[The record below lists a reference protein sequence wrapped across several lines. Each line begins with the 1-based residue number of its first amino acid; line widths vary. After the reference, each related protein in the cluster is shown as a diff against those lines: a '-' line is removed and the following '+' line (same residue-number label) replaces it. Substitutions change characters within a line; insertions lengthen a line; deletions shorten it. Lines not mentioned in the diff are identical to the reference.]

1 MSITVFRCNR
11 VSIEGITDTN
21 RCNTSANGT
30 EGVEGGGVA
39 AADAAASLT
48 STVSSTTSIAAAS
61 PPPLSGFF
69 RGVALDDGGG
79 GGASGAALLIRR
91 PSLPIK
97 EIIERLAGAHS
108 NGLCDDVVEPLLEE
122 EPLLLLGVELG
133 GGSLVD
139 DEAAALL
146 LAMRALHASE
156 SCSAFSGGGSLSR
169 GPGGTPTARAMS
181 ER

>member
-11 VSIEGITDTN
+11 VSIEGITDTK

-30 EGVEGGGVA
+30 EGVDGGGVA
-39 AADAAASLT
+39 GADAAASLT

-79 GGASGAALLIRR
+79 GASGAALLTRR

-122 EPLLLLGVELG
+122 EPLLLLGVLE

-139 DEAAALL
+139 DEAAAVL
-146 LAMRALHASE
+146 LAMRVLHASE
-156 SCSAFSGGGSLSR
+156 SCSAFSGGGSLSI

>member
-1 MSITVFRCNR
+1 MSITVFRRNR
-11 VSIEGITDTN
+11 VSIEGITDTK

-39 AADAAASLT
+39 VDAAAASLT
-48 STVSSTTSIAAAS
+48 STVSSTASIAAAS

-79 GGASGAALLIRR
+79 GASGAALLMRR

-108 NGLCDDVVEPLLEE
+108 NGLCDDVVEPPLEE

-139 DEAAALL
+139 DEAAAVL
-146 LAMRALHASE
+146 LAMKALHASE
-156 SCSAFSGGGSLSR
+156 SCSAFSGGGSLSI

>member
-11 VSIEGITDTN
+11 VSIEGITDTK

-39 AADAAASLT
+39 GADAAASLT

-69 RGVALDDGGG
+69 RGVALDDDGG

-108 NGLCDDVVEPLLEE
+108 NGFCDDVEEPLLEE
-122 EPLLLLGVELG
+122 EPLLLLGVLE

-139 DEAAALL
+139 DEAAAVL
-146 LAMRALHASE
+146 LAMRVLHASE
-156 SCSAFSGGGSLSR
+156 SCSAFSGGGSLSI

>member
-11 VSIEGITDTN
+11 VSIEGITDTK

-39 AADAAASLT
+39 GAAAAASLT

-79 GGASGAALLIRR
+79 GASGAALLTRR

-108 NGLCDDVVEPLLEE
+108 NGLCDDVEEPLLEE
-122 EPLLLLGVELG
+122 EPLLPLGVELV

-139 DEAAALL
+139 DEAAAVL

-156 SCSAFSGGGSLSR
+156 SCSALSGGGSLSI

>member
-11 VSIEGITDTN
+11 VSIEGITDTK

-39 AADAAASLT
+39 AAGDAAASLT
-48 STVSSTTSIAAAS
+48 STGSSTTSIAAAS

-79 GGASGAALLIRR
+79 GASGAALLIRR

-97 EIIERLAGAHS
+97 EMMERLAGAHS
-108 NGLCDDVVEPLLEE
+108 NGFCDEVVEPPLEE
-122 EPLLLLGVELG
+122 EELLLLGVELG

-146 LAMRALHASE
+146 LAMRAPHASE
-156 SCSAFSGGGSLSR
+156 SCSAFSGGGSLSI